1 MGLTA
6 ALMVAKSLVIYPLAR
21 AQGLG
26 HGEAVQTGLVL
37 AQGGEFA
44 FVLFTA
50 GVGAALIDRDIADIA
65 VLVVTLSMAATP
77 VLTTLGARF
86 APKDPDIP
94 HEETDGEPRENH
106 VIIAG
111 FGPFGQIV
119 ARVLA
124 TLEIPF
130 TAIELDPGRVRFVR
144 QFGSKIYYG
153 DASRFQVLLSA
164 RADRAA
170 AIVIA
175 VEDAETSLKIA
186 NQVRRSFRT
195 LKSWR
200 APRILFTRS
209 DCAKQARVT

>member
-1 MGLTA
+1 M
-6 ALMVAKSLVIYPLAR
+6 
-21 AQGLG
+21 
-26 HGEAVQTGLVL
+26 
-37 AQGGEFA
+37 
-44 FVLFTA
+44 
-50 GVGAALIDRDIADIA
+50 
-65 VLVVTLSMAATP
+65 
-77 VLTTLGARF
+77 LTTLGARF

-94 HEETDGEPRENH
+94 HEETDGEPRESH

-111 FGPFGQIV
+111 FGPFGRIV

-130 TAIELDPGRVRFVR
+130 TAIELDPGRVRLVR

-175 VEDAETSLKIA
+175 VEDVETSLKIA
-186 NQVRRSFRT
+186 NQVRRSFPNVKIMARAADPFPRDQAARSRRGLRDPRNAA
-195 LKSWR
+195 LKSCSLGKTPWASGNEPGR
-200 APRILFTRS
+200 SREDNSGSSASTIPRLLKAGRPFTRTKPS
-209 DCAKQARVT
+209 FAEACPMRLRTPKIC